1 LNYALLLSAFIVAA
15 CGLIYELVAGAVSSY
30 ILGDSLTQFSTVIG
44 TYLFAMGL
52 GSYASKYIDTFVVE
66 RFVEIELIIA
76 LIGGFSAAILFL
88 SFAHSAVPFRVMLY
102 GLVLAIGF
110 LVGLEIPLIMRI
122 LKKNLAFKDLVSN
135 VLTFDYLGALA
146 VSILFPLVFAP
157 KLGMIRTALVFGLLN
172 AAIAAVT
179 IYVLRYQI
187 TQLKLRVTYCVATLG
202 LLLAGLIYAGS
213 ITQYAETT
221 VYQDEIVWT
230 KTSPF
235 QKLVVTRWRD
245 DWRLFI
251 NGNLQF
257 SSRDEYR
264 YHEALVHPAMSAH
277 PSPKRVLVLGGGDGL
292 AVREALKYNAVESIT
307 LVDLDPEMTDAFK
320 TNAKL
325 IELNVGA
332 LNHAKVKV
340 VNQDA
345 FKWIEDDTQFYD
357 VVIVDF
363 PDPSNYAL
371 GKLYSLAFYQML
383 ERRVSEGGII
393 TIQSTSP
400 YYARQSFWCVVT
412 TLEEAG
418 FSTSP
423 YHALVPSFGE
433 WGFVIATKR
442 PFKVPEKVNVPV
454 QFLTPQTL
462 QALFVFPPDMSRV
475 PTDVNR
481 LNNQVLVQYFEQEWR
496 KTTRE
501 R

>member
-1 LNYALLLSAFIVAA
+1 LNYALLLSAFIIAA

-30 ILGDSLTQFSTVIG
+30 ILGDSITQFSTVIG

-172 AAIAAVT
+172 AVIAAVT

-187 TQLKLRVTYCVATLG
+187 TQLKLRVIYCVATLG
-202 LLLAGLIYAGS
+202 LLIAGLIYAGN
-213 ITQYAETT
+213 ITRYAETT

-292 AVREALKYNAVESIT
+292 AVREALKYNAVEAIT
-307 LVDLDPEMTDAFK
+307 LVDLDPEMTGAFQ

-325 IELNVGA
+325 VELNAGA
-332 LNHAKVKV
+332 LNNAKVKV
-340 VNQDA
+340 VNIDA
-345 FKWIEDDTQFYD
+345 FKWIEDDTGFYD

-393 TIQSTSP
+393 AIQSTSP
-400 YYARQSFWCVVT
+400 YYARQSYWCVVT
-412 TLEEAG
+412 TLEASG
-418 FSTSP
+418 FATSP

-442 PFKVPEKVNVPV
+442 GYTVPRQVKVPV
-454 QFLTPQTL
+454 QFLTPDTL
-462 QALFVFPPDMSRV
+462 QALFVFPPDMGRI
-475 PTDVNR
+475 PAEINR

-496 KTTRE
+496 TNARE